1 MINKSEW
8 YWCGLCECASIK
20 CNYCEGSL
28 CNGMG
33 CNYCREKFEE
43 ADKVQYKPFLHKR
56 IFCRIKWFFK
66 KRWRM
71 LQRKY
76 HILNFELFNSNKD
89 NFV

>member
-1 MINKSEW
+1 L
-8 YWCGLCECASIK
+8 Y
-20 CNYCEGSL
+20 
-28 CNGMG
+28 
-33 CNYCREKFEE
+33 
-43 ADKVQYKPFLHKR
+43 KR